1 MSGPRNIKRVS
12 RTRMPMISSRIGSL
26 KLGSLNLTSLGFFLL
41 ALTSSFAAAKEPL
54 PEGFVYLR
62 GVDPTIAQD
71 IRYASANNFTGRP
84 LPGYS
89 APECVLRR
97 EVAEALKRVQT
108 DLVSSRLG
116 LKVYDCYRPVR
127 AVHAMYAWASDG
139 SNGRATK
146 RFFPA
151 LDKRTL
157 FASGYIA
164 MRSAHSTGTAVD
176 LTLIK
181 LPAASVAPFDS
192 TAAYGSCIGPAA
204 ERAPD
209 NSLDMG
215 TGFDCFDVKSHT
227 ANTSISPDARQWRA
241 MFVAAMRKRDLKNY
255 FREWW
260 HFSYGTAPSRVYDFP
275 IVARG
280 R

>member
-1 MSGPRNIKRVS
+1 M
-12 RTRMPMISSRIGSL
+12 
-26 KLGSLNLTSLGFFLL
+26 LG
-41 ALTSSFAAAKEPL
+41 
-54 PEGFVYLR
+54 
-62 GVDPTIAQD
+62 
-71 IRYASANNFTGRP
+71 
-84 LPGYS
+84 
-89 APECVLRR
+89 
-97 EVAEALKRVQT
+97 
-108 DLVSSRLG
+108 
-116 LKVYDCYRPVR
+116 
-127 AVHAMYAWASDG
+127 ASDG

-181 LPAASVAPFDS
+181 LPAVSVAPFDS

-215 TGFDCFDVKSHT
+215 TGFNDCFDVKSHT

-241 MFVAAMRKRDLKNY
+241 MFVRRDAQAGSQEELFPANG
-255 FREWW
+255 
-260 HFSYGTAPSRVYDFP
+260 GTSHM
-275 IVARG
+275 ARRRRG
-280 R
+280 FMIFQLWRAGVK